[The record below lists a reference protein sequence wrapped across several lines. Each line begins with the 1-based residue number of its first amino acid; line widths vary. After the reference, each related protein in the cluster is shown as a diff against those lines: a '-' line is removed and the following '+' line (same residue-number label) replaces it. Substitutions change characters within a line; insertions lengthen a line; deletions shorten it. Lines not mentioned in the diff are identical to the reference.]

1 MAVKSPIIL
10 RMSMYLSQELKQ
22 RMISA
27 LIISAV
33 VACPIYFG
41 GVWTYLLS
49 FAAGALCAYEV
60 TSCKQQSAY
69 LIKAYAVAY
78 VMMGSVAFAL
88 LRDEFGRLVVC
99 FLIIATCFADTFAF
113 LGGRAIGG
121 PKLCPKISPKKTVS
135 GLLCGIFCSVIAS
148 HGFSLSLDMD
158 KPFRHVTLS
167 AALALTA
174 VVGDLFISFIK
185 RKLGIKDFSNLIPG
199 HGGLLDRLDSLFLSS
214 IALYLTLRYL

>member
-1 MAVKSPIIL
+1 MH
-10 RMSMYLSQELKQ
+10 LSQELKQ
-22 RMISA
+22 RAISA
-27 LIISAV
+27 LIISAA

-41 GVWTYLLS
+41 GAWTYLLS
-49 FAAGALCAYEV
+49 FAAGALCVYEV
-60 TSCKQQSAY
+60 ASCKQQSVC

-78 VMMGSVAFAL
+78 VIMGSAAFAL
-88 LRDEFGRLVVC
+88 LRDKFGLSVVC

-135 GLLCGIFCSVIAS
+135 GLLCGMCSLFAS
-148 HGFSLSLDMD
+148 HGFALLLDMD
-158 KPFRHVTLS
+158 KPFRHLALS
-167 AALALTA
+167 VALALTA

-185 RKLGIKDFSNLIPG
+185 RKLSIKDFSNLIPG

-214 IALYLTLRYL
+214 IVLYLTLRYC